1 MRILQFLRRNLIG
14 LLVLVII
21 VVAVRYAMAKYRRP
35 GSQTVLEGQSMDMTQ
50 MVAPPGTVPVAAETV
65 REVEFAPTVTYTG
78 SVVALNDEEVY
89 PRVTGTLVEL
99 TVYPGNRV
107 RAGQIIGRLD
117 NVELTS
123 RTNEAEF
130 ARQAAQNEIGVSEEE
145 HRQAQAQQRASQ
157 AKVLS
162 LQGALRDVQSQRTA
176 GEAMQEQAERE
187 LEAAQSSVADAEA
200 NVAAMQADVEYWSSE
215 IAREEKLYK
224 ARAVSTEEYQREV
237 AQARTATAKL
247 TQAEAAVQEKRALLS
262 AAKAKIRQAAAA
274 VTGAE
279 ARLDQ
284 VRSDILSAQAE
295 VTANGASVKASQ
307 RRIQQRSAM
316 AGQTAAQER
325 TAGIVRGYTEL
336 RARQDG
342 VVTERLVS
350 PGTLVQPG
358 MAILRIKNTDRLR
371 LQANVAESDVS
382 GIRIGNPVTVTTQ
395 RDPNF
400 RLQTRVTSIFN
411 AANPQSR
418 TVIVEALVSNP
429 GSRLLPGQ
437 YVVMQIATAASRR
450 VLTIPQTAVRR
461 DVDQKPYVWVAADGQ
476 EGKPVAK
483 RVNITLGAA
492 DGQRVVVTSG
502 LPPGDKVVY
511 AGHEYLNEGDILTLT
526 EWTAQ
531 GPKTLPEGS
540 GQMAPMPGMDMG
552 NMGGMK
558 MDEKSDKEPMPGMDH
573 TGGGQQKQP
582 ERDHGRMPGMNN
594 NTMPEMNHNG
604 GPSGG
609 SDRKP
614 SMPGMDHTDMPGKG
628 GR

>member
-1 MRILQFLRRNLIG
+1 
-14 LLVLVII
+14 
-21 VVAVRYAMAKYRRP
+21 
-35 GSQTVLEGQSMDMTQ
+35 
-50 MVAPPGTVPVAAETV
+50 
-65 REVEFAPTVTYTG
+65 
-78 SVVALNDEEVY
+78 
-89 PRVTGTLVEL
+89 
-99 TVYPGNRV
+99 
-107 RAGQIIGRLD
+107 
-117 NVELTS
+117 
-123 RTNEAEF
+123 
-130 ARQAAQNEIGVSEEE
+130 
-145 HRQAQAQQRASQ
+145 
-157 AKVLS
+157 
-162 LQGALRDVQSQRTA
+162 
-176 GEAMQEQAERE
+176 MQEQAERE
-187 LEAAQSSVADAEA
+187 LEAAQSSLADAEA
-200 NVAAMQADVEYWSSE
+200 NVTAMQADIEYWKAE
-215 IAREEKLYK
+215 IAREEKLYQ
-224 ARAVSTEEYQREV
+224 ARAVSTEEYQREL
-237 AQARTATAKL
+237 AQSKTAQAKL
-247 TQAEAAVQEKRALLS
+247 TQAQAAVQEKRALLS
-262 AAKAKIRQAAAA
+262 ASKAKIRQAAAA
-274 VTGAE
+274 ITGAE

-284 VRSDILSAQAE
+284 VRSDILSAQSE
-295 VTANGASVKASQ
+295 VTANAANVNASQ

-429 GSRLLPGQ
+429 GNRLLPGQ

-461 DVDQKPYVWVAADGQ
+461 DVDQKPYVWVADGQ

-483 RVNITLGAA
+483 RVNLTLGAA
-492 DGQRVVVTSG
+492 DGQRIVVQTG
-502 LPPGDKVVY
+502 LDPGDKVVY
-511 AGHEYLNEGDILTLT
+511 AGQEYLNEGDMLTLT

-552 NMGGMK
+552 HGNAMPGMK
-558 MDEKSDKEPMPGMDH
+558 MDGKPDMEGMPGMKKDDRKGMPERNHSTMPGMNHGNAPSSGSEKMPDMPGMDH
-573 TGGGQQKQP
+573 SK
-582 ERDHGRMPGMNN
+582 MP
-594 NTMPEMNHNG
+594 
-604 GPSGG
+604 
-609 SDRKP
+609 
-614 SMPGMDHTDMPGKG
+614 DMG